1 MIEVECGCI
10 ERSMIYRYINITG
23 IKRSF
28 FLFRRLKT
36 SFQQGSEYIS
46 IIVYY

>member
-1 MIEVECGCI
+1 MIEVEYECI

-36 SFQQGSEYIS
+36 SFQQVS
-46 IIVYY
+46 IFLLLCY